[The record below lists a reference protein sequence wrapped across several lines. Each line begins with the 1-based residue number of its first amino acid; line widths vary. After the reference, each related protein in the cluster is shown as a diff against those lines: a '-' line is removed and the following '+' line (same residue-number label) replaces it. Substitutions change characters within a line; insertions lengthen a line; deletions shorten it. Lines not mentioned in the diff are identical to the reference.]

1 MRRSAAF
8 FVKVNFGVI
17 MDFVATCLF
26 GLEKFVGEDINKLGY
41 KRIET
46 IDGRVTFSAPD
57 AFVSD
62 CIADCNVFFRY
73 AERLFIKLGEFHALS
88 FEDLYQGTK
97 ALPWENFISKN
108 DQFPVKGH
116 SIKSKLFSIPDCQ
129 KIIKKAVVDRLS
141 GIYKMKQFPENGIKY
156 QIEFF
161 ILNDKAT
168 LMIDTSGETLHKRG
182 YRKEENLAPLRETL
196 AAAMVTLSRPREGVL
211 IVDPMCGSGT
221 IAIEAALLVTNTAP
235 GINRSF
241 AAEQFPF
248 VKKESWKNAREKA
261 RVAVTPPFTEI
272 FGYDIDPQS
281 IEISKNNAA
290 RAGMNAVHFAVRDI
304 RDFEPPYPGAR
315 GTIVTNPPYGER
327 MGDRKNARELAKIMG
342 EKFSAKIPRWQ
353 KYIISSDEE
362 FEKYYGAKAD
372 KVRKLYNG
380 MLKCG
385 FYQYFKT

>member
-1 MRRSAAF
+1 M
-8 FVKVNFGVI
+8 FGVY

-26 GLEKFVGEDINKLGY
+26 GLEKLAGEDIDKLGF

-46 IDGRVTFSAPD
+46 IDGRVTFTAPD
-57 AFVSD
+57 NMISES
-62 CIADCNVFFRY
+62 IADCNVFFRY
-73 AERLFIKLGEFHALS
+73 AERLFIKLGDFTALS

-97 ALPWENFISKN
+97 ALPWENFIGKN
-108 DQFPVKGH
+108 DEFPVKGH

-141 GIYKMKQFPENGIKY
+141 GVYKIKQFPENGVKY

-161 ILNDKAT
+161 ILNNKAT
-168 LMIDTSGETLHKRG
+168 LMIDTSGVPLHKRG

-221 IAIEAALLVTNTAP
+221 ITIEAALLVTNTAP
-235 GINRSF
+235 GMNRSF

-248 VKKESWKNAREKA
+248 VKKESWVNAREKA
-261 RVAVTPPFTEI
+261 RAAVTAPYTEI
-272 FGYDIDPQS
+272 FGYDIDPAS

-290 RAGMNAVHFAVRDI
+290 RAGMDSYINFAVRDI
-304 RDFEPPYPGAR
+304 KNFEPPVSDAR

-327 MGDRKNARELAKIMG
+327 MGDQKSARELAKIMG
-342 EKFSAKIPRWQ
+342 EKFSEKIPRWQ
-353 KYIISSDEE
+353 KYIINSDEE
-362 FEKYYGAKAD
+362 FEKHYGMRAD